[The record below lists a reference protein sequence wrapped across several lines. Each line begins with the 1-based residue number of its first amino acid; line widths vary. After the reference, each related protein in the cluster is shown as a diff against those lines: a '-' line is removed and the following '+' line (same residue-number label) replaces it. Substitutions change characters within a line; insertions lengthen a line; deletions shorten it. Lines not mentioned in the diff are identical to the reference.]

1 MSIIQDI
8 IQAWLSRIGADV
20 ASVGVILSMLI
31 MCLIMSTYEYFVYRS
46 VSHKSM
52 YNKSFHISVMIL
64 PLFIGSIIMA
74 LQSNIVISLGTI
86 GALAIIRFRT
96 AIKDPVDMIFVLWSI
111 FVGITCGCQ
120 LYELCILTSG
130 VATIVLMLANLSVFE
145 SIFRNPY
152 VLVINSKENVEEAVS
167 GIIKTYSKK
176 NKLKSR
182 NYSDH
187 GFDYVYELYVDKKDI
202 DGLLNE
208 ITAVQGI
215 ERYSLVEYDSEDIV

>member
-1 MSIIQDI
+1 MSVLQDI
-8 IQAWLSRIGADV
+8 IQAWFSRIGADI

-31 MCLIMSTYEYFVYRS
+31 MCLIMSAYEYFVYRA

-52 YNKSFHISVMIL
+52 YNKSFHIAIMIL

-96 AIKDPVDMIFVLWSI
+96 AVKDPVDMIFILWSI

-130 VATIVLMLANLSVFE
+130 VATVVLMLANLSIFE
-145 SIFRNPY
+145 SVFKNPY
-152 VLVINSKENVEEAVS
+152 VLVINSKKDMEEAINNKIS
-167 GIIKTYSKK
+167 AYSKK
-176 NKLKSR
+176 YKLKSR
-182 NYSDH
+182 NYSER
-187 GFDYVYELYVDKKDI
+187 GFDYVYELHADKNKIGDLI
-202 DGLLNE
+202 KE
-208 ITAVQGI
+208 ISANKEI